1 MDPVSQAAVGAAV
14 AQAFARRGRAASAGL
29 LGALAGMAPDL
40 DVLIRSSRDPLLF
53 LEVHR
58 QFTHSFVFIPI
69 GALLCALVL
78 HPLVR
83 QRLSRREA
91 YLYCLLGIATHGLLD
106 ACTSYGTQLL
116 WPFSDLRVAWNHIAV
131 VDPLFT
137 LPLVVLCGFA
147 ARSDRVTLARV
158 ACAWAVGYLLLGVVQ
173 RERAWSVGFALANER
188 GHRPA
193 TVQAKPGF
201 GSLLLWKT
209 IYEHENRFHVDAVR
223 LLTSPH
229 LFEGTSVPRLSL
241 ARDLPWLDASSQQ
254 ARSLERFR
262 WYSQGAIALDPNR
275 AHTVFDVRYSMLP
288 NRIDPLWGITL
299 DPAARATSF
308 PAFVTFRSF
317 SRADR
322 DAFFSML
329 LPSPSGRA
337 SAHRGGSG
345 AEEAASIPPVSGEG
359 LALEQPEPTE
369 EVFKAV
375 SSSRRRSGRE
385 GQTEVRKR

>member
-14 AQAFARRGRAASAGL
+14 AQAFAGRGRAASAGL

-91 YLYCLLGIATHGLLD
+91 YLYCVLGIATHGLLD

-116 WPFSDLRVAWNHIAV
+116 WPFSDLRVAWSQIAV

-137 LPLVVLCGFA
+137 LPLVVLCGLA
-147 ARSDRVTLARV
+147 ARSDRRLLARV
-158 ACAWAVGYLLLGVVQ
+158 ACVWAVGYLLLGVVQ
-173 RERAWSVGFALANER
+173 RERAESVGFALAHER
-188 GHRPA
+188 GHRTA
-193 TVQAKPGF
+193 RVEAKPAF
-201 GSLLLWKT
+201 GNLLLWKT
-209 IYEHENRFHVDAVR
+209 IYEHQERFYVDAVR
-223 LLTSPH
+223 LLASPH
-229 LFEGTSVPRLSL
+229 LFDGASIPRLSL
-241 ARDLPWLDASSQQ
+241 ERDLPWLETSSQQ

-262 WYSQGAIALDPNR
+262 WYSQDALALDPNR
-275 AHTVFDVRYSMLP
+275 AHTVIDVRYSMLP

-299 DPAARATSF
+299 DPAADATSF
-308 PAFVTFRSF
+308 PAFVTFRTLSP
-317 SRADR
+317 ADR

-329 LPSPSGRA
+329 LPSSRD
-337 SAHRGGSG
+337 G
-345 AEEAASIPPVSGEG
+345 AGA
-359 LALEQPEPTE
+359 
-369 EVFKAV
+369 
-375 SSSRRRSGRE
+375 RR
-385 GQTEVRKR
+385 